1 MKFLDYLKLSLENLS
16 RRKLRTFITS
26 LAISVGVMLI
36 ITLLSIGLSVE
47 DFLFNSLKKFN
58 DINNITVENTSY
70 KTEDEIENDLSKADN
85 SEKDITDLFEYKK
98 ITDEVID
105 SLSKNENVSYILTQ
119 YKDEV
124 SEVLFEDKMVKEM
137 GVSSYD
143 GKFYLE
149 GELKSLERKQKES
162 KLIEKPITYIAYG
175 REISE
180 LDKSSAMVSEE
191 FIKKTLGKENVEDVL
206 GKELTLKS
214 IRYEVDGNKL
224 LETKVKIIGII
235 DERFYQPSVVISK
248 DTMES
253 IKNFNEGT
261 SIPLN
266 DRGVDKILLTV
277 DDTSDVVSMTE
288 YVENELGYRA
298 DSVKNVAKTIE
309 NIFKYFRLGLAIIGI
324 IVIIIASLGV
334 INTMLMSVMERNKSI
349 GIMKATGASRR
360 DIRNI
365 FMAES
370 FTIGLIGG
378 IMGFLFSVINILL
391 LKGFITSIMISYLNI
406 TDSDVMILSES
417 LKINGFV
424 TIVTIIFGILLT
436 ILAGLYPSIKASKLD
451 PIESIRHE

>member
-47 DFLFNSLKKFN
+47 DFLFNSLKEFN